1 MTNRNELPINLPAH
15 TFLDEHQ
22 IPYERLTFS
31 SETEKGA
38 ANVAKALGYSESQIV
53 KTLVFESG
61 TRERVLVML
70 GGDKNAVS
78 GNLKRAIG
86 SRDVRLASPEKV
98 IEVTGYAIGSIPP
111 FHWQPPGFR
120 TFIDTILMNEDILGV
135 GAGTWGQEIM
145 ILPAELARIT
155 GATAVNL
162 SIKQSHGNQ

>member
-1 MTNRNELPINLPAH
+1 
-15 TFLDEHQ
+15 
-22 IPYERLTFS
+22 
-31 SETEKGA
+31 
-38 ANVAKALGYSESQIV
+38 
-53 KTLVFESG
+53 
-61 TRERVLVML
+61 ML

-86 SRDVRLASPEKV
+86 SRDVRLASPDKV

>member
-1 MTNRNELPINLPAH
+1 LTSRNELPINLPPH

-31 SETEKGA
+31 LETEKGA
-38 ANVAKALGYSESQIV
+38 ANVAQALGYSESQIV
-53 KTLVFESG
+53 KHWYLSRALENG
-61 TRERVLVML
+61 AWWML

-86 SRDVRLASPEKV
+86 SRDIKLASPEKV
-98 IEVTGYAIGSIPP
+98 IEVTGYAIGSIPH
-111 FHWQPPGFR
+111 FHWQSPGFR

-135 GAGTWGQEIM
+135 GAGTWDQEIM

-155 GATAVNL
+155 GATVLNL
-162 SIKQSHGNQ
+162 SIKQSPNNQ